1 MSEKRS
7 GKIGILVG
15 GGPAPGINAVIGS
28 ATIEA
33 NRSGMD
39 VVGIYDGFKWLSK
52 GDKEHVRSLITND
65 VSRIHF
71 EGGSILRTS
80 RTNPTKKIEDL
91 QMVLSTIKEL
101 GITHLITIGGDDTAL
116 SASEL
121 SRVSEGSLKVAHVPK
136 TIDNDIP
143 LPGNLPTFGFQT
155 ARHVGTEIVKNLME
169 DARSTNRWYFVVVM
183 GRKAGHLAVG
193 IAKSAGAHV
202 AIIGEE
208 FTDPPI
214 GLEEVSRILEGTVI
228 KRRAMGHDH
237 GVAVIA
243 EGIGEIL
250 SLEELKAIPDVV
262 IEYDEHHHMRL
273 SEVPLATIFKR
284 IVRRIF
290 ADRGEN
296 PTLVDVSL
304 GYELRCTPPIPFD
317 IEYCRD
323 LGYAAIKFLLEEA
336 DNTPENSGGLIC
348 ILDGESYAIPF
359 KKLREQEEKKIK
371 VRLLDV
377 QSRAYEVAYEYMLRL
392 KGEDFTPENLP
403 LMAKA
408 ANMSEEE
415 FKDRFGRLVNPIS
428 GKKLIKE
435 AALLMK

>member
-1 MSEKRS
+1 MNESKC
-7 GKIGILVG
+7 GKVGILVG
-15 GGPAPGINAVIGS
+15 GGPAPGINAVIGA

-33 NRSGMD
+33 CRYGME
-39 VVGIYDGFKWLSK
+39 VVGFYDGFKWLVK
-52 GDKEHVRSLITND
+52 GDKEHIKPLKIND

-80 RTNPTKKIEDL
+80 RTNPTKKLEDL
-91 QMVLSTIKEL
+91 QTALATIKEA
-101 GITHLITIGGDDTAL
+101 GVTHLVTIGGDDTAL

-121 SRVSEGSLKVAHVPK
+121 SRISEGSLKVAHVPK

-155 ARHVGTEIVKNLME
+155 ARHIGTEIVKNLME

-214 GLEEVSRILEGTVI
+214 GLEEVSRILEGTII
-228 KRRAMGHDH
+228 KRRAMGHNH
-237 GVAVIA
+237 GIAVIA

-250 SLEELKAIPDVV
+250 AMEELKAIPDVV
-262 IEYDEHHHMRL
+262 IEYDEHHHIRL

-284 IVRRIF
+284 IVRRTF

-296 PTLVDVSL
+296 LTLVDVSL

-323 LGYAAIKFLLEEA
+323 LGYAAVKFLLEEA

-359 KKLREQEEKKIK
+359 QKLREQDEKKIK
-371 VRLLDV
+371 VRLFDV
-377 QSRAYEVAYEYMLRL
+377 QSRAYEVAYQYMLRL
-392 KGEDFTPENLP
+392 KGEDFSPENLP
-403 LMAKA
+403 VMAQA

-415 FKDRFGRLVNPIS
+415 FKERFGKLVNPIS
-428 GKKLIKE
+428 GKRLLEE
-435 AALLMK
+435 AAQLNK